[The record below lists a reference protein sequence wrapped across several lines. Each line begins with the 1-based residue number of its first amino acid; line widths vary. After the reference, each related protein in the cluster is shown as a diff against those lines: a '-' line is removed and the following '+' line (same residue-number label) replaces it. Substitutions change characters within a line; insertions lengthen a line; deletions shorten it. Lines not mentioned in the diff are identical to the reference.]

1 MKIVRFDTRRP
12 ITEFGSREATVAGI
26 ARCSGSAH
34 VVSIQLAPGGIVGA
48 HKAVGPQLFL
58 VVAGEGWVRAN
69 GERIPVRAGD
79 AIHWEDGEWH
89 ETGSQAGLSAV
100 VVEAETLELI

>member
-12 ITEFGSREATVAGI
+12 ITEFGSREATVAGV
-26 ARCSGSAH
+26 ARCNGSTH
-34 VVSIQLAPGGIVGA
+34 VVSIQLEPGGIVGA

-69 GERIPVRAGD
+69 GERVPVRAGD
-79 AIHWEDGEWH
+79 AVHWDHGEWH
-89 ETGSQAGLSAV
+89 ETGSQNGLSAV
-100 VVEAETLELI
+100 VVEAERIELV